1 MAVCEA
7 TCGARLIGLDMARLS
22 VLAITG
28 VAVIAIS
35 AAQAVD
41 TSSNA
46 AEAEGVTVTAE
57 ATGSLTSLSPEESA
71 KQKTQVPGAS
81 TVRTADDMELG
92 RASNFEDLL
101 QRTPGVF
108 LQSENGA
115 EVSKISIRGSGITSG
130 DEPLGVMFL
139 MDGLNFNQGD
149 GEATLEDLDVAA
161 IGHAEIFRGANAFK
175 YGALTLGG
183 AINLVPFT
191 GYDAAPFQV
200 RLEGGSYGFFRGD
213 MSGGAVQG
221 KFDEFGAIDFRAR
234 EGFREHSRE
243 DTEIL
248 FTDLGY
254 KFSDHVE
261 NRFYLTLDRT
271 NRNLPGGL
279 TKSQMEDDP
288 TQANPLAI
296 AQDWNKEL
304 SNVRLADKLSV
315 RTEEI
320 QLDVGVFWSHHDIE
334 NRGFFSP
341 DFREGIEQFYSDN
354 FGGTLNFVSRHELFG
369 HRNILTIGASPQ
381 YEDEP
386 TQNYENIFG
395 HTGATTARGIGSSI
409 NLPAYLEDQ
418 LYLTQRF
425 SIIAGGQAIF
435 AERHFKDEFFTD
447 EAGNQSN
454 RQNFWGFNP
463 KLGAIYEINHQTQ
476 AFMNVSRS
484 WQPPSLDNLV
494 DFTEGPNSSVVYTP
508 LQPQHAWTIEV
519 GTGGEYSRFEWEL
532 SLYRSWF
539 RDELLEIND
548 AFGNDIGTRNI
559 PRTNHQGI
567 EASLEVELLRDILVP
582 KLSNRA
588 GDRLSLDQS
597 YTLNDFHFDQNSV
610 YGDNRLPGIPVHI
623 YEAQLL
629 YQNPSGFYAGP
640 NLQCNLSRYPVDE
653 ANSLFADSYVLLGFR
668 TGFRRPNGFSVF
680 IDCRN
685 LTNQRYA
692 SSIDVIADARTEPNP
707 EIFHPGDGRSFY
719 GGVSWSW

>member
-1 MAVCEA
+1 
-7 TCGARLIGLDMARLS
+7 MARLS
-22 VLAITG
+22 VLAIAA
-28 VAVIAIS
+28 VAVIAIPES
-35 AAQAVD
+35 QAVD

-46 AEAEGVTVTAE
+46 AETEAVTVTGQ
-57 ATGSLTSLSPEESA
+57 ATESLTSVSPEESA
-71 KQKTQVPGAS
+71 KQKTQVPGAFA
-81 TVRTADDMELG
+81 VKTADDMELG
-92 RASNFEDLL
+92 RTSNFQDLL

-108 LQSENGA
+108 LQSENGS
-115 EVSKISIRGSGITSG
+115 EVSKISIRGSGITSE

-139 MDGLNFNQGD
+139 LDGLTFNQAD
-149 GEATLEDLDVAA
+149 GETILEDFDVASLSY
-161 IGHAEIFRGANAFK
+161 AEVFRGADAFK

-183 AINLVPFT
+183 AINLVPLT
-191 GYDAAPFQV
+191 GYNAAPFQV
-200 RLEGGSYGFFRGD
+200 RLEGGSYSFFRGD

-221 KFDEFGAIDFRAR
+221 KFDEFGTIGFRSR

-248 FTDLGY
+248 FADLGY
-254 KFSDHVE
+254 KFNDQVE

-279 TKSQMEDDP
+279 TKSELEDDP
-288 TQANPLAI
+288 SQANPLAI

-304 SNVRLADKLSV
+304 SNVRLADRLSI

-320 QLDVGVFWSHHDIE
+320 ELDVGAYWFHHDIE

-341 DFREGIEQFYSDN
+341 DFRQGIEQFYSDN
-354 FGGTLNFVSRHELFG
+354 FGGNLNFVSRHELFG
-369 HRNILTIGASPQ
+369 RRNILTIGLSPQ

-395 HTGATTARGIGSSI
+395 HTGATTARGIGSSVNI
-409 NLPAYLEDQ
+409 PAYLEDQ
-418 LYLTQRF
+418 LYLTPRF
-425 SIIAGGQAIF
+425 SILAGAQAIF

-463 KLGAIYEINHQTQ
+463 KLGAIYEINRKTQ
-476 AFMNVSRS
+476 AFVNVSRS

-494 DFTEGPNSSVVYTP
+494 DFDEGPNSSVVYTP
-508 LQPQHAWTIEV
+508 LSPQHAWTIEV
-519 GTGGEYSRFEWEL
+519 GTRGEYSRVEWAL

-548 AFGNDIGTRNI
+548 AFGNNIGTRNV

-567 EASLEVELLRDILVP
+567 EASLEVELLRDILV
-582 KLSNRA
+582 KKQSNRA
-588 GDRLSLDQS
+588 GDRLSIDQS
-597 YTLNDFHFDQNSV
+597 YTLNDFHFDQNAV
-610 YGDNRLPGIPVHI
+610 YGDNRLPGIPVHV

-629 YQNPSGFYAGP
+629 YQNPFGFYAGP

-653 ANSLFADSYVLLGFR
+653 ANTLFADSYVLLGFR
-668 TGFRRPNGFSVF
+668 AGFRRTNGFSVF

-685 LTNQRYA
+685 LTNQHYA
-692 SSIDVIADARTEPNP
+692 ASIDVIADARTEPNP

-719 GGVSWSW
+719 GGVSWTW

>member
-1 MAVCEA
+1 MRALRSFFWVILLIGS
-7 TCGARLIGLDMARLS
+7 CGAQT
-22 VLAITG
+22 LAQQSTL
-28 VAVIAIS
+28 APS
-35 AAQAVD
+35 EAAA
-41 TSSNA
+41 
-46 AEAEGVTVTAE
+46 VTVTGE
-57 ATGSLTSLSPEESA
+57 AIGSLTTTSPEESER
-71 KQKTQVPGAS
+71 QKTQIPGGF
-81 TVRTADDMELG
+81 TVKTSEDMELG

-108 LQSENGA
+108 LQSENGS
-115 EVSKISIRGSGITSG
+115 EVSKISIRGSGITSE

-149 GEATLEDLDVAA
+149 GEATLEDLDVST
-161 IGHAEIFRGANAFK
+161 ISHAEIFRGANAFK

-191 GYDAAPFQV
+191 GYNAAPFQV

-213 MSGGAVQG
+213 MSSGAVQG
-221 KFDEFGAIDFRAR
+221 KFDEFGAISFRQR
-234 EGFREHSRE
+234 QGFREHSRE

-248 FTDLGY
+248 FADLGY
-254 KFSDHVE
+254 KFNDHVE
-261 NRFYLTLDRT
+261 NRFYLTLNRT

-279 TKSQMEDDP
+279 TKSQMEDNP
-288 TQANPLAI
+288 SQANPLAI
-296 AQDWNKEL
+296 AQDWNKDL
-304 SNVRLADKLSV
+304 SNVRLADKLSI
-315 RTEEI
+315 RTEDI
-320 QLDVGVFWSHHDIE
+320 QLDVGVFWFHHDIE

-354 FGGTLNFVSRHELFG
+354 YGGTVNFVSRHEIFG

-381 YEDEP
+381 YENEP

-418 LYLTQRF
+418 LYLTPRF
-425 SIIAGGQAIF
+425 SILAGAQAIF

-463 KLGAIYEINHQTQ
+463 KLGAIYEINDKTQ
-476 AFMNVSRS
+476 AFVNFSRS

-494 DFTEGPNSSVVYTP
+494 DFDEGPNSSVVYTP
-508 LQPQHAWTIEV
+508 LSAQHAWTIEV
-519 GTGGEYSRFEWEL
+519 GTRGEYSRFEWEM

-539 RDELLEIND
+539 RNELLEIND
-548 AFGNDIGTRNI
+548 AFGNDIGTRNV

-567 EASLEVELLRDILVP
+567 EASLDVELLRDIFVP
-582 KLSNRA
+582 KQSNRP

-597 YTLNDFHFDQNSV
+597 YTLNDFHMDGNSA
-610 YGDNRLPGIPVHI
+610 YGDNRLPGIPVHV

-629 YQNPSGFYAGP
+629 YQTPSGFYGGP

-653 ANSLFADSYVLLGFR
+653 ANTLFADTYVLLGFR
-668 TGFRRPNGFSVF
+668 AGFRRPNGFSVF

-685 LTNQRYA
+685 LTNQTYA
-692 SSIDVIADARTEPNP
+692 ASIDVIADARTEPNP

>member
-1 MAVCEA
+1 MWQ
-7 TCGARLIGLDMARLS
+7 RWSI
-22 VLAITG
+22 LAITA
-28 VAVIAIS
+28 VAVIARQE
-35 AAQAVD
+35 AQTAD
-41 TSSNA
+41 MSNSPV
-46 AEAEGVTVTAE
+46 ETEEVTVTGEAAE
-57 ATGSLTSLSPEESA
+57 SLTSMSIKGST
-71 KQKTQVPGAS
+71 KQKTQVPGGFTIKSAG
-81 TVRTADDMELG
+81 DMELG

-108 LQSENGA
+108 LQSENGS
-115 EVSKISIRGSGITSG
+115 EVSKISIRGSGITSE

-139 MDGLNFNQGD
+139 MDSLNFNQGD
-149 GEATLEDLDVAA
+149 GEATLEDFDVAT
-161 IGHAEIFRGANAFK
+161 ISHAEIFRGANAFK

-191 GYDAAPFQV
+191 GYDAAPFQI

-213 MSGGAVQG
+213 MSGGAMQG
-221 KFDEFGAIDFRAR
+221 KLDEFGAISFRER

-248 FTDLGY
+248 FADLGY
-254 KFSDHVE
+254 KFNDYVE
-261 NRFYLTLDRT
+261 NRFYFTLDRT

-279 TKSQMEDDP
+279 TKSQLENDP

-304 SNVRLADKLSV
+304 SNVRLADKLSF
-315 RTEEI
+315 RTEDI
-320 QLDVGVFWSHHDIE
+320 QIDVGAFWFHHDIE

-354 FGGTLNFVSRHELFG
+354 FGGNLNFVTRHEPFG
-369 HRNILTIGASPQ
+369 QRNILTIGVSPQ
-381 YEDEP
+381 YENEP

-395 HTGATTARGIGSSI
+395 HPGATTARGIGSSI
-409 NLPAYLEDQ
+409 NVPAYLEDQ
-418 LYLTQRF
+418 LYLTPRF
-425 SIIAGGQAIF
+425 SILAGAQAIF

-463 KLGAIYEINHQTQ
+463 KVGAIYEINGKTQ

-484 WQPPSLDNLV
+484 WQPPSINNLV
-494 DFTEGPNSSVVYTP
+494 DFDEGPNSSVVYTP
-508 LQPQHAWTIEV
+508 LSPQHAWTIEV
-519 GTGGEYSRFEWEL
+519 GTRGEHSRFEWEL
-532 SLYRSWF
+532 SLYRSWIC
-539 RDELLEIND
+539 DELLEIND
-548 AFGNDIGTRNI
+548 AFGNDLGTRNV

-567 EASLEVELLRDILVP
+567 EASLEVELLQDILVP
-582 KLSNRA
+582 KQPNRV
-588 GDRLSLDQS
+588 GDRLSLEQS
-597 YTLNDFHFDQNSV
+597 YTLNDFHFDQNAV
-610 YGDNRLPGIPVHI
+610 YGDNRLPGVPIHV

-629 YQNPSGFYAGP
+629 YQSPSGFYAGP
-640 NLQCNLSRYPVDE
+640 NLQCSLSLYPVDE
-653 ANSLFADSYVLLGFR
+653 ANTLFADSYVLLGFR
-668 TGFRRPNGFSVF
+668 AGFRQSSGFSVF

-685 LTNQRYA
+685 LTDQHYA
-692 SSIDVIADARTEPNP
+692 ASIDVIADAGTEPNP

>member
-1 MAVCEA
+1 VIVTGEA
-7 TCGARLIGLDMARLS
+7 TD
-22 VLAITG
+22 
-28 VAVIAIS
+28 
-35 AAQAVD
+35 
-41 TSSNA
+41 
-46 AEAEGVTVTAE
+46 
-57 ATGSLTSLSPEESA
+57 SLTSASSQESA
-71 KQKTQVPGAS
+71 KQKTQVPGGFTIKS
-81 TVRTADDMELG
+81 ADEMKLG

-115 EVSKISIRGSGITSG
+115 EVSKVSIRGSGITSE

-149 GEATLEDLDVAA
+149 GEATLEDLDVAT
-161 IGHAEIFRGANAFK
+161 ISHAEIFRGANAFK
-175 YGALTLGG
+175 YAALTLGG

-191 GYDAAPFQV
+191 GYDAALFQI

-213 MSGGAVQG
+213 MSGGAGQG
-221 KFDEFGAIDFRAR
+221 QFDEFGAISFRER
-234 EGFREHSRE
+234 KGFREHSRE

-248 FTDLGY
+248 FADLGY
-254 KFSDHVE
+254 KLSDHVE
-261 NRFYLTLDRT
+261 NRFYFTLDRT

-279 TKSQMEDDP
+279 TKSETENDP
-288 TQANPLAI
+288 TRANPLAI

-304 SNVRLADKLSV
+304 SNIRLADKLSF
-315 RTEEI
+315 RTEDI
-320 QLDVGVFWSHHDIE
+320 QLDVGVFWFHHDIE

-341 DFREGIEQFYSDN
+341 DFRAGIEQFYSDN
-354 FGGTLNFVSRHELFG
+354 FGGNVNFVSRHELFG
-369 HRNILTIGASPQ
+369 HRNVLTIGVSPQ

-395 HTGATTARGIGSSI
+395 HSGATTARGIGSSI

-418 LYLTQRF
+418 LYLTPQF
-425 SIIAGGQAIF
+425 SIVAGAQAIF

-463 KLGAIYEINHQTQ
+463 KVGAIYEINPQ
-476 AFMNVSRS
+476 AHAFVNFSRS

-494 DFTEGPNSSVVYTP
+494 DFDEGPNSSVVYTP
-508 LQPQHAWTIEV
+508 LSPQHAWTIEV
-519 GTGGEYSRFEWEL
+519 GTRGEYSRFKWEL

-548 AFGNDIGTRNI
+548 AFGNDIGTRNVS
-559 PRTNHQGI
+559 RTIHQGI
-567 EASLEVELLRDILVP
+567 EASLEVELLREIFIP
-582 KLSNRA
+582 KPGNRA
-588 GDRLSLDQS
+588 GDRLSLEQS
-597 YTLNDFHFDQNSV
+597 YTLNDFHFDQNAL
-610 YGDNRLPGIPVHI
+610 YGENRLPAIPVHV

-629 YQNPSGFYAGP
+629 YESPCGFYASP
-640 NLQCNLSRYPVDE
+640 NLQCNFSRYPVDE
-653 ANSLFADSYVLLGFR
+653 ANTLFADSYVLLGFR
-668 TGFRRPNGFSVF
+668 AGFRRSNGFSVF

-685 LTNQRYA
+685 LTDQHYA
-692 SSIDVIADARTEPNP
+692 ASIDVIADARTEPNP

>member
-1 MAVCEA
+1 MWQ
-7 TCGARLIGLDMARLS
+7 RWS
-22 VLAITG
+22 VLAITA
-28 VAVIAIS
+28 VAVIARQE
-35 AAQAVD
+35 AQTAD
-41 TSSNA
+41 TSNNPV
-46 AEAEGVTVTAE
+46 ETEEVTVTAE
-57 ATGSLTSLSPEESA
+57 ATESLTSMSPEESA
-71 KQKTQVPGAS
+71 KQKTQIPGAF
-81 TVRTADDMELG
+81 TVRTNDDMELG

-108 LQSENGA
+108 LQSENGS

-139 MDGLNFNQGD
+139 MDGLSFNQGD
-149 GEATLEDLDVAA
+149 GEATLEDLDIAT
-161 IGHAEIFRGANAFK
+161 ISHAEIFRGADAFK

-191 GYDAAPFQV
+191 GYDAAPFQI

-221 KFDEFGAIDFRAR
+221 KLDEFGAISFRER
-234 EGFREHSRE
+234 EGFREHSHE

-248 FTDLGY
+248 FSDLGY

-261 NRFYLTLDRT
+261 NRFYFTLDRT

-279 TKSQMEDDP
+279 TKSQLENDP

-304 SNVRLADKLSV
+304 SNVRLADRLSF
-315 RTEEI
+315 RTEDI
-320 QLDVGVFWSHHDIE
+320 RLDVGAFWFHHDIE

-354 FGGTLNFVSRHELFG
+354 FGGNLNFVTRRELFG
-369 HRNILTIGASPQ
+369 HRNILTIGVSPQ
-381 YEDEP
+381 YENEP

-395 HTGATTARGIGSSI
+395 HTGATTARGIGSST
-409 NLPAYLEDQ
+409 NLPAYLEDR
-418 LYLTQRF
+418 LYVTPRF
-425 SIIAGGQAIF
+425 SMLAGAQAIF
-435 AERHFKDEFFTD
+435 AERHFKDEFLTD
-447 EAGNQSN
+447 AAGNQSN

-463 KLGAIYEINHQTQ
+463 KLGAIYEIKSNTQ
-476 AFMNVSRS
+476 AFVNFSRS
-484 WQPPSLDNLV
+484 WQPPSIDNLV
-494 DFTEGPNSSVVYTP
+494 DFDEGPNSSVVYTP
-508 LQPQHAWTIEV
+508 LSPQHAWSIEV
-519 GTGGEYSRFEWEL
+519 GTRGQYSRFDWEL

-548 AFGNDIGTRNI
+548 AFGNDLGTRNV
-559 PRTNHQGI
+559 PRTIHQGI
-567 EASLEVELLRDILVP
+567 EASLEVELLRSMFVP
-582 KLSNRA
+582 EQSNRA
-588 GDRLSLDQS
+588 GDRLSLEQS
-597 YTLNDFHFDQNSV
+597 YTLNNFHMDQNAV
-610 YGDNRLPGIPVHI
+610 YGDNRLPGIPVHV

-653 ANSLFADSYVLLGFR
+653 ANALFANRYMLLGFR
-668 TGFRRPNGFSVF
+668 VGFRPSNGFSIF

-685 LTNQRYA
+685 LTNQTYA
-692 SSIDVIADARTEPNP
+692 ASVDVIANARTESDP

-719 GGVSWSW
+719 GGVSWTW

>member
-1 MAVCEA
+1 MWRGWSAFSIA
-7 TCGARLIGLDMARLS
+7 A
-22 VLAITG
+22 
-28 VAVIAIS
+28 VAVIGIQTAS
-35 AAQAVD
+35 AAD
-41 TSSNA
+41 TSNNP
-46 AEAEGVTVTAE
+46 AEAEGVTVTGE
-57 ATGSLTSLSPEESA
+57 ATGSLTSVSPEESA
-71 KQKTQVPGAS
+71 MLKTAVPGAF
-81 TVRTADDMELG
+81 TVKTADDMGLG

-108 LQSENGA
+108 LQSKNGM
-115 EVSKISIRGSGITSG
+115 EVSKISIRGSGITSEN
-130 DEPLGVMFL
+130 EPLGVMFL

-149 GEATLEDLDVAA
+149 GETTLEDIDVAV
-161 IGHAEIFRGANAFK
+161 ISHAEVFRGGNAFK

-183 AINLVPFT
+183 AINFVPFT
-191 GYDAAPFQV
+191 GYDAPPFQV

-221 KFDEFGAIDFRAR
+221 QFDEFGAIDYR
-234 EGFREHSRE
+234 ERQGFREHSRE
-243 DTEIL
+243 DTEIF

-254 KFSDHVE
+254 KFNDQVE

-279 TKSQMEDDP
+279 TKSQLEDDP
-288 TQANPLAI
+288 SQANPLAI
-296 AQDWNKEL
+296 AQDWNKLL
-304 SNVRLADKLSV
+304 SNVRLADKLSI
-315 RTEEI
+315 RTDDI
-320 QLDVGVFWSHHDIE
+320 QFDVGAFWFHHDIE

-354 FGGTLNFVSRHELFG
+354 FGANLNFVSRHELFG
-369 HRNILTIGASPQ
+369 QRNILTIGLSPQ
-381 YEDEP
+381 YEREP

-425 SIIAGGQAIF
+425 SILAGAQAIF

-447 EAGNQSN
+447 AEGNQSN
-454 RQNFWGFNP
+454 QQNFWGFNP
-463 KLGAIYEINHQTQ
+463 KLGAMYEINPKTQ
-476 AFMNVSRS
+476 VFMNVSRS
-484 WQPPSLDNLV
+484 WQPPSIDNLV

-508 LQPQHAWTIEV
+508 LSPQHAWTVEV
-519 GTGGEYSRFEWEL
+519 GTRGEYSRFEWEL

-548 AFGNDIGTRNI
+548 AFGNDLGTRNV
-559 PRTNHQGI
+559 PRTIHQGI
-567 EASLEVELLRDILVP
+567 EANLEIELFRGIFAPTQSD
-582 KLSNRA
+582 RG
-588 GDRLSLDQS
+588 GDRLSLDQT
-597 YTLNDFHFDQNSV
+597 YTLNDFHMDQNPV
-610 YGDNRLPGIPVHI
+610 YGNNRLPGIPVHI

-629 YQNPSGFYAGP
+629 YEGPSGFYAGP
-640 NLQCNLSRYPVDE
+640 NLQCNFSRYPVDE
-653 ANSLFADSYVLLGFR
+653 ANTLFADSYVLLGFR
-668 TGFRRPNGFSVF
+668 AGFRRPNGFSVF

-692 SSIDVIADARTEPNP
+692 ASVDVIADARTEPNP